1 MFRRTSR
8 LVDQRLPGRVRNC
21 GCRVVHEG
29 LWEHRGKMI
38 KWNWVV
44 KGGLAR
50 DVTFDLS
57 FKGASAEQRARGS
70 ERKLFWKNAK

>member
-1 MFRRTSR
+1 MAVGLCMRGSGSTEER
-8 LVDQRLPGRVRNC
+8 QMVR
-21 GCRVVHEG
+21 G
-29 LWEHRGKMI
+29 
-38 KWNWVV
+38 NWVV